1 MREKVFMSLLLTA
14 ALVLVCFLGLLFY
27 ISSVELPQPVER
39 TTEPYTEAVLYENGL
54 MWVREKA
61 DMSSGAIRLPA
72 GAVLNSLRIED
83 PGVSGFVEIVPEN
96 EGIRYRVESEDGVF
110 EGDYLWDYDGFL
122 AIESEGRTLAI
133 NKAKIKSYSYVP
145 ELTGESGLELF
156 NALNESATI
165 SYLVEGAEFGV
176 RYVIDGSHI
185 EAMADI
191 RSPIDLMGAKLTLRS
206 GMPSDGAVYRKY
218 MAVSEAAPVP
228 APLAAPVVETLGREF
243 EFYSFVIDRIDLKAN
258 ALISLKLFDG
268 DVRTEAFY
276 YWSGGT
282 VDRRVRINNTL
293 SDPLPSGSV
302 NYYDNATWVG
312 SSYMP
317 YIAEGKEDTITVGY
331 SRDIK
336 VEKNLTS
343 SNVTKEQKTYEY
355 TVRATNDGP
364 AASKVVLE
372 QTIPNDA
379 ELISTQPRADVV
391 GKRITWEPTLAP
403 KESRTFIYSYKV
415 IPRS

>member
-27 ISSVELPQPVER
+27 ISSVELPQPVES
-39 TTEPYTEAVLYENGL
+39 TTEPHTEAVLYENGL
-54 MWVREKA
+54 MWVREKV
-61 DMSSGAIRLPA
+61 DISSGAIRLPA
-72 GAVLNSLRIED
+72 GAVLNSLRVED

-145 ELTGESGLELF
+145 EFTGEGGLELF
-156 NALNESATI
+156 NALNQSATI

-176 RYVIDGSHI
+176 RYVMDGSYI

-191 RSPIDLMGAKLTLRS
+191 RSPVELMGAKLTLRS

-218 MAVSEAAPVP
+218 TAVSEAAPVP
-228 APLAAPVVETLGREF
+228 APLAASAVETLGREF
-243 EFYSFVIDRIDLKAN
+243 EFYSFVIDGINLKAN
-258 ALISLKLFDG
+258 AFISLKLFDG
-268 DVRTEAFY
+268 DVSTEMFY

-293 SDPLPSGSV
+293 SDPLPSGSI

-312 SSYMP
+312 NAYMP
-317 YIAEGKEDTITVGY
+317 YIAEGEEDTITVGY

-343 SNVTKEQKTYEY
+343 SNVTKEQKTYGY
-355 TVRATNDGP
+355 TVKATNAGP
-364 AASKVVLE
+364 AVSNIVLE
-372 QTIPNDA
+372 QVIPNDA
-379 ELISTQPRADVV
+379 ELISAQPRADVS
-391 GKRITWEPTLAP
+391 GKRIIWEFTLAP
-403 KESRTFIYSYKV
+403 KESRTFIYSYRV